1 MRELVEAIDSHVEL
15 VDLEVINNLRAVT
28 DPVRMFSFSHL
39 QQPSSHPRTL
49 PTSSLQTLQPNC
61 RTKFLL
67 FTFLLLK

>member
-39 QQPSSHPRTL
+39 
-49 PTSSLQTLQPNC
+49 
-61 RTKFLL
+61 
-67 FTFLLLK
+67 